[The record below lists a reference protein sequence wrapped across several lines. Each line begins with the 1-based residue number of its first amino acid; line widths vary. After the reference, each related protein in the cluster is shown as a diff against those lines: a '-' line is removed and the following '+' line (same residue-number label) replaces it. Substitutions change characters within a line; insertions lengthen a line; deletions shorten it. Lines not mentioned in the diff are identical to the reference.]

1 MDLSTRYLGLT
12 LAHPFVAGA
21 SPLAD
26 DLGSIRRLED
36 GGAAAIVLRSIFE
49 EQITMARSGRI
60 HHMDAFEP
68 QFQPVLESFPRP
80 EEYVLSPDEYLE
92 HLRAAKAAA
101 GIPIIASL
109 NGLTPESW
117 LTMATSLEEAGAAA
131 LELNPYEVVTDPDT
145 PAAVIED
152 RILHLV
158 RELRNVLRIPVAAKL
173 SPYFTA
179 FGNVA
184 QEVLGAGADG
194 LVLFNRF
201 YETDIDIET
210 IAPDHQ
216 ITLSSRSE
224 LLVRLRWVA
233 ILRSRTAASLAVSGG
248 VATPADGIKAI
259 LAGADAVQ
267 LVSAILRHGPSYFA
281 EMREGLARWLDSKRI
296 PSVLA
301 ARGRLSLPADAD
313 AGATERGNYL
323 RLLQTWKADR
333 SAR

>member
-173 SPYFTA
+173 SP
-179 FGNVA
+179 
-184 QEVLGAGADG
+184 
-194 LVLFNRF
+194 
-201 YETDIDIET
+201 
-210 IAPDHQ
+210 
-216 ITLSSRSE
+216 
-224 LLVRLRWVA
+224 
-233 ILRSRTAASLAVSGG
+233 
-248 VATPADGIKAI
+248 
-259 LAGADAVQ
+259 
-267 LVSAILRHGPSYFA
+267 
-281 EMREGLARWLDSKRI
+281 
-296 PSVLA
+296 
-301 ARGRLSLPADAD
+301 
-313 AGATERGNYL
+313 
-323 RLLQTWKADR
+323 
-333 SAR
+333 

>member
-1 MDLSTRYLGLT
+1 MTDLSTRYLGLT
-12 LAHPFVAGA
+12 LAHPFIAGA
-21 SPLAD
+21 SPLSD
-26 DLGSIRRLED
+26 DLDAIKRLED

-68 QFQPVLESFPRP
+68 QFQSTLESFPNP
-80 EEYVLSPDEYLE
+80 DDYALSPDRYLE
-92 HLRAAKAAA
+92 LLHSAKAAA

-117 LTMATSLEEAGAAA
+117 LTMATSLEEAGASA
-131 LELNPYEVVTDPDT
+131 LELNPYDVVTDADA
-145 PAAVIED
+145 PAAAIED

-158 RELRNVLRIPVAAKL
+158 REFRNLLRIPVAVKL

-184 QEVLGAGADG
+184 REVTRAGADG

-201 YETDIDIET
+201 SQTDFDIET
-210 IAPDHQ
+210 IAPVHQ
-216 ITLSSRSE
+216 LSLSARSE

-267 LVSAILRHGPSYFA
+267 LVSAILRHGPSFFA
-281 EMREGLARWLDSKRI
+281 EMREGLALWLDAKRV
-296 PSVLA
+296 PSVSV
-301 ARGRLSLPADAD
+301 ARGRLSVPADAD
-313 AGATERGNYL
+313 AGAIERGNYL
-323 RLLQTWKADR
+323 QLLQSWKR
-333 SAR
+333 

>member
-12 LAHPFVAGA
+12 LDHPFVAGA
-21 SPLAD
+21 SPLGD
-26 DLGSIRRLED
+26 DLDSIRRLED

-68 QFQPVLESFPRP
+68 QFQPILESFPKP
-80 EEYVLSPDEYLE
+80 DEYVLSPDRYLE
-92 HLRAAKAAA
+92 HLRRVKEAT
-101 GIPIIASL
+101 GIPILASL
-109 NGLTPESW
+109 NGLAPESW
-117 LTMATSLEEAGAAA
+117 MTMANSFEDAGAAA
-131 LELNPYEVVTDPDT
+131 LELNPYEVVTDADT
-145 PAAVIED
+145 PAAAVEE
-152 RILHLV
+152 RNLHLV
-158 RELRNVLRIPVAAKL
+158 RELRKALRIPFAVKL

-184 QEVLGAGADG
+184 REVLGAGADG

-201 YETDIDIET
+201 YQSDIDIDTMKPVHT
-210 IAPDHQ
+210 IS
-216 ITLSSRSE
+216 LSSRSE

-248 VATPADGIKAI
+248 VATPTDGIKAI

-267 LVSAILRHGPSYFA
+267 LVSAILRHGPRYFA
-281 EMREGLARWLDSKRI
+281 EMREGLARWLDAKRI
-296 PSVLA
+296 PSVSA
-301 ARGRLSLPADAD
+301 ARGRLSLPAAAD

-323 RLLQTWKADR
+323 RLLQTWKP
-333 SAR
+333 

>member
-12 LAHPFVAGA
+12 LAHPFVVGA

-26 DLGSIRRLED
+26 DLGSIRRLQD

-60 HHMDAFEP
+60 HQMDAFEP
-68 QFQPVLESFPRP
+68 QFQPVLESFPKP
-80 EEYVLSPDEYLE
+80 QEYVLSPDQYLE
-92 HLRAAKAAA
+92 HLRVAKAAA

-131 LELNPYEVVTDPDT
+131 LELNPYEVVTDADM
-145 PAAVIED
+145 PAAAIED

-158 RELRNVLRIPVAAKL
+158 RELRSVLRIPVAVKL

-179 FGNVA
+179 FGNLA
-184 QEVLGAGADG
+184 QEVIRAGANG

-201 YETDIDIET
+201 YQTDIDIDT
-210 IAPDHQ
+210 IAPNHQ
-216 ITLSSRSE
+216 ISLSSRSE

-267 LVSAILRHGPSYFA
+267 IVSAILRHGPSFFA
-281 EMREGLARWLDSKRI
+281 EMREGLARWLELKRI
-296 PSVLA
+296 SSVSA

-323 RLLQTWKADR
+323 RLLQTWKA
-333 SAR
+333 

>member
-26 DLGSIRRLED
+26 DLDSIKRLED

-60 HHMDAFEP
+60 HQMDAFEP
-68 QFQPVLESFPRP
+68 QFQPVLGSFPKP
-80 EEYVLSPDEYLE
+80 EDYVFSPDQYLE

-117 LTMATSLEEAGAAA
+117 LTIATSLEEAGAAA
-131 LELNPYEVVTDPDT
+131 LELNPYEVVTEADM
-145 PAAVIED
+145 PAAAIED
-152 RILHLV
+152 RIVHMV
-158 RELRNVLRIPVAAKL
+158 REVRKAVKIPVVVKL

-179 FGNVA
+179 FGHVA
-184 QEVLGAGADG
+184 REVIRAGADG

-201 YETDIDIET
+201 YQTDIDIET
-210 IAPDHQ
+210 IAPAHQ
-216 ITLSSRSE
+216 ISLSARSE

-267 LVSAILRHGPSYFA
+267 LVSAILRHGPSFFA
-281 EMREGLARWLDSKRI
+281 EMREGLARWLDSKRV

-301 ARGRLSLPADAD
+301 ARGRLSVPSNADS
-313 AGATERGNYL
+313 GAIERGNYL
-323 RLLQTWKADR
+323 QLLQTWKA
-333 SAR
+333 

>member
-26 DLGSIRRLED
+26 DLGSIRRLQD

-68 QFQPVLESFPRP
+68 QFQPVLESFPKP
-80 EEYVLSPDEYLE
+80 QEYVLSPDQYLE

-131 LELNPYEVVTDPDT
+131 LELNPYEVVTDADV
-145 PAAVIED
+145 PAAAIED

-158 RELRNVLRIPVAAKL
+158 RELRSVLRIPVAVKL

-179 FGNVA
+179 FGNFA
-184 QEVLGAGADG
+184 QEVIRAGANG

-201 YETDIDIET
+201 YQTDIDIDT
-210 IAPDHQ
+210 IAPNHQ
-216 ITLSSRSE
+216 ISLSSRSE

-267 LVSAILRHGPSYFA
+267 LVSAILRHGPSFFA
-281 EMREGLARWLDSKRI
+281 EMREGLARWLDLKRI
-296 PSVLA
+296 SSVSA

-323 RLLQTWKADR
+323 RLLQTWKA
-333 SAR
+333 